1 MFIDLEKAKNEF
13 IKYTNN
19 YDSNDDMI
27 ELKISH
33 SIRVM
38 EISKNIATQ
47 MDLTAED
54 IELATLIGLLHDI
67 GRFDQQTKYKTFND
81 LKSFDHGDYGV
92 EILDKDIRKYV
103 ETDKYDSLI
112 KKAVK
117 NHNKYEI
124 EEGLSD
130 KELLFCKII
139 RDADKLDILYQATYR
154 FWSGKEELVNNSDIY
169 DDVLDSINNEHLF
182 KFEKGENYKNI
193 NSVLCTLGFVFD
205 INFKESFK
213 ILKQENYINKIFDRF
228 NYKDPQLMSN
238 IKNKIN
244 NYIDKQINN

>member
-13 IKYTNN
+13 INYTNN

-33 SIRVM
+33 SLRVM
-38 EISKNIATQ
+38 EFAKNIATQ
-47 MDLTAED
+47 MNLNEED
-54 IELATLIGLLHDI
+54 IEIAAVIGLLHDI
-67 GRFDQQTKYKTFND
+67 GRFDQQTIYKTYSD
-81 LKSFDHGDYGV
+81 LNSFDHGDYAV
-92 EILDKDIRKYV
+92 EILDRDIRKYV

-112 KKAVK
+112 KLAIK

-124 EEGLSD
+124 EKGLSD
-130 KELLFCKII
+130 RELLFCKII
-139 RDADKLDILYQATYR
+139 RDADKLDILYQSTYR
-154 FWSGKEELVNNSDIY
+154 FWSGKEEIINNSNILDN
-169 DDVLDSINNEHLF
+169 VLISINNEHLI
-182 KFEKGENYKNI
+182 KKDKKYENI
-193 NSVLCTLGFVFD
+193 NSVLFTVCFVFD

-228 NYKDPQLMSN
+228 NYKDPQLLLN

>member
-1 MFIDLEKAKNEF
+1 MFINLEKAKNEF
-13 IKYTNN
+13 INYTNN

-33 SIRVM
+33 SLRVM
-38 EISKNIATQ
+38 EFAKNIATQ
-47 MDLTAED
+47 MNLNEED
-54 IELATLIGLLHDI
+54 IEIAAIIGLLHDI
-67 GRFDQQTKYKTFND
+67 GRFDQQTIYKTYSD
-81 LKSFDHGDYGV
+81 LNSFDHGDYAV
-92 EILDKDIRKYV
+92 EILDRDIRKYV

-112 KKAVK
+112 KLAIK

-130 KELLFCKII
+130 RELLFCKII
-139 RDADKLDILYQATYR
+139 RDADKLDILYQSTYR

-169 DDVLDSINNEHLF
+169 DDVLTSINNEHLI
-182 KFEKGENYKNI
+182 KKDKKYENI
-193 NSVLCTLGFVFD
+193 NSVLFTVCYVFD

-228 NYKDPQLMSN
+228 NYKDPQLISN
-238 IKNKIN
+238 INNKIN
-244 NYIDKQINN
+244 SYIDKQI